1 MAASQEDEVSNDA
14 WVQCDTCKK
23 WRRLP
28 DYVDVSTL
36 PMKWHCEMNKYDPER
51 ASCR

>member
-1 MAASQEDEVSNDA
+1 PEDV

-28 DYVDVSTL
+28 DFVDPDEL
-36 PMKWHCEMNKYDPER
+36 PAKWHCEMN
-51 ASCR
+51 